1 MAENGYD
8 IIKIFIRKLRPGP
21 QEIVSGIAGQFFVF
35 IKMTEPRMNEQKV
48 VFSVETVSYSG
59 ASRR

>member
-35 IKMTEPRMNEQKV
+35 IMNEQKV